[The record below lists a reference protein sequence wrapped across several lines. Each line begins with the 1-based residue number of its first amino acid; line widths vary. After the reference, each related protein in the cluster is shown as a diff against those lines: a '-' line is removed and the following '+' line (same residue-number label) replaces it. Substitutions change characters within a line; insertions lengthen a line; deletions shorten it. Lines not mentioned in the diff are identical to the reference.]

1 VNLFAGFS
9 AFHLTQ
15 PEDPFITDGEHQ
27 KMPVRYTAHGG
38 AQFNVSEALSIT
50 PNLLYMR
57 QGEATEKMIGAY
69 TQFRVNEDADFL
81 LGANYRFK
89 DALVPYAGVYY
100 KNFVLGVSYD
110 VGTSDLS
117 KITGKANSFELS
129 LSVIG
134 SRAFKAKRVPFVCPA
149 M

>member
-1 VNLFAGFS
+1 
-9 AFHLTQ
+9 
-15 PEDPFITDGEHQ
+15 
-27 KMPVRYTAHGG
+27 
-38 AQFNVSEALSIT
+38 
-50 PNLLYMR
+50 
-57 QGEATEKMIGAY
+57 MIGAY
-69 TQFRVNEDADFL
+69 TQYRINEEADFL